1 MTRISTTF
9 TVSSMLAALALSA
22 NGAIAA
28 VKVPITPKPQVHI
41 NSLSARGNGIDKAS
55 PLSFDKGAGTG
66 TNLQTAH
73 GGAPGGTSAQTGQAS
88 GKRQHLPT
96 VQGREQ

>member
-9 TVSSMLAALALSA
+9 TVSSTLAALALSA

-28 VKVPITPKPQVHI
+28 VKVPITPKPQIHI

-55 PLSFDKGAGTG
+55 PLGKASPVIFDKGTGGGTG
-66 TNLQTAH
+66 TA
-73 GGAPGGTSAQTGQAS
+73 GGTSAQTGQAS
-88 GKRQHLPT
+88 GKRQ
-96 VQGREQ
+96 